1 MPIYEYRCDQCGHE
15 FEEMRR
21 ITDETLPPCHKC
33 ASGATHR
40 LISRSAFHLKG
51 TGWYVTD
58 YGGKKESPSDG
69 NGNEEGGES
78 DGKRSESESSSD
90 SSKKESSSAESS
102 SDSPKKESSSAES
115 ATRES
120 KSATGESTSA

>member
-21 ITDETLPPCHKC
+21 ITDESLPPCHKC
-33 ASGATHR
+33 QSGNTHR

-58 YGGKKESPSDG
+58 YGGKKESSSG
-69 NGNEEGGES
+69 VNGHEEGEKADETKS
-78 DGKRSESESSSD
+78 DEKKSET
-90 SSKKESSSAESS
+90 ESS
-102 SDSPKKESSSAES
+102 SDSPKKESSSGES
-115 ATRES
+115 ANKES
-120 KSATGESTSA
+120 KSATGDSTGA